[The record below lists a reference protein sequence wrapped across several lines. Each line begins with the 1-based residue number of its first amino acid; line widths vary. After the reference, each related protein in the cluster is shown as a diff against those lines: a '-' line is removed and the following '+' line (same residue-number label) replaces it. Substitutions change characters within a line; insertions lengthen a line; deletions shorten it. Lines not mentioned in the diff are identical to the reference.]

1 MSGSQLVS
9 GVRARRPRLALPVGL
24 ALFALA
30 AAAPAQLSESE
41 IARRAFWETF
51 LLKAKITGAQ
61 DLGEGVTRPK
71 KLRLERDGVV
81 AYGVW
86 KRPSFSGSG
95 RFDRWE
101 HEVAAYRLDKLLGLD
116 MVPPAVE
123 RSYHGYAGSLV
134 LWMDLSRSGLT
145 PEEGDPNAADSLRQ
159 VAEKATSLQRAF
171 DSLMANADRTLQNL
185 RYTEDGRLIL
195 IDHSQCFR
203 DLPPYT
209 DRLLYPVTADPNER
223 GVTRLPRRFVERLR
237 SLTPAK
243 VRAAVED
250 YLTSSE
256 IEELL
261 VRRDLLLRGLD
272 DLVRA
277 RGEERVLY

>member
-1 MSGSQLVS
+1 MFGNPSA
-9 GVRARRPRLALPVGL
+9 VRRGAGRSGL
-24 ALFALA
+24 ALSVGFALLALA
-30 AAAPAQLSESE
+30 AVASAQLSESE
-41 IARRAFWETF
+41 VARRPFWETF
-51 LLKAKITGAQ
+51 LLKAKITGAET
-61 DLGEGVTRPK
+61 LGEGVTRPK

-145 PEEGDPNAADSLRQ
+145 PGEEGPGAGDVQ
-159 VAEKATSLQRAF
+159 AEKAEKAVSLQRAF

-185 RYTEDGRLIL
+185 RYTPDGRLIL

-209 DRLLYPVTADPNER
+209 GRLLYAVTDDPGER

-237 SLTPAK
+237 SLTQAK

-256 IEELL
+256 IEQLL
-261 VRRDLLLRGLD
+261 VRRDLLLQGLEA
-272 DLVRA
+272 LART
-277 RGEERVLY
+277 RGEERVIY

>member
-1 MSGSQLVS
+1 MPGNPPAYRVKIGRSALV
-9 GVRARRPRLALPVGL
+9 LAAGL
-24 ALFALA
+24 ALLA
-30 AAAPAQLSESE
+30 SAAVASAQLSESE
-41 IARRAFWETF
+41 VARRPFWETF
-51 LLKAKITGAQ
+51 LRKARITGAENI
-61 DLGEGVTRPK
+61 GEGVTRPK

-81 AYGVW
+81 AHGVW

-145 PEEGDPNAADSLRQ
+145 PGEEGPGASDAWR
-159 VAEKATSLQRAF
+159 EKAERAAGLQRAF

-209 DRLLYPVTADPNER
+209 GRLIYAVTDSPEER
-223 GVTRLPRRFVERLR
+223 GIARLPRAFVERLR
-237 SLTPAK
+237 SLTQAK

-256 IEELL
+256 IEQLL
-261 VRRDLLLRGLD
+261 VRRDLLLAGLES
-272 DLVRA
+272 LVRA
-277 RGEERVLY
+277 RGEEKVIY